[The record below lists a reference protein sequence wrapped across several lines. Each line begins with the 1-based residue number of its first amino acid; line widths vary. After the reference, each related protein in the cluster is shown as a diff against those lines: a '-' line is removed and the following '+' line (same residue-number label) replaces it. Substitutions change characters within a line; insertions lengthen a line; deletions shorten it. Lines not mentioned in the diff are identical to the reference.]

1 MNELKSSITN
11 DTCNT
16 SCNIKLVKK
25 SQVKL
30 EVKDTQHTNI
40 VCLDDDIAIGR
51 EDGIVQ
57 INKNENCTEFV
68 IKCFNKEF
76 DFLDNEYVKEK
87 ITAIK
92 ILPKEG
98 IDEKIFVAN
107 EKTIKF
113 FKVREDKSVFNI
125 INDVKITK
133 NVNKIFSCQNTCKH
147 RRTPIKISESL
158 SYLNVHRYLIHSL
171 STNISQEFLL
181 SSDLLKINMW
191 KIDRM
196 ENCYNLVDIKKN
208 ISSGSI
214 FVINS
219 TKFSTVNDTI
229 FGYCTSNA
237 TVALHDIKIS
247 PHSSNIINLIN
258 DSKQNSY
265 SFSDFVFVNDNV
277 IASRNLNTVTVFD
290 IRNPTKQ
297 VFTVKLFSPN
307 IDILNSELIYEKFQ
321 ITATSDRIYTGS
333 LNNELYS
340 INPYNGTLD
349 KTVVATDYNNTN
361 HIKLIHSTKNIIN
374 CISNNV
380 IYRYEECI

>member
-1 MNELKSSITN
+1 MSELKSSVSGIY
-11 DTCNT
+11 NT
-16 SCNIKLVKK
+16 SCNVEIIKK
-25 SQVKL
+25 SQIKL
-30 EVKDTQHTNI
+30 EVKSTNCDSV

-51 EDGIVQ
+51 ENGIIQV
-57 INKNENCTEFV
+57 NKNCTEFV
-68 IKCFNKEF
+68 VKCFNKEF

-87 ITAIK
+87 IMAIK
-92 ILPKEG
+92 ILDKDG

-113 FKVREDKSVFNI
+113 FRIREDKSIFNI
-125 INDVKITK
+125 INDIKITK
-133 NVNKIFSCQNTCKH
+133 NASKIFSCQNSCKY
-147 RRTPIKISESL
+147 RKTPIKISDSL
-158 SYLNVHRYLIHSL
+158 SYFNAHKYLIHSL

-219 TKFSTVNDTI
+219 TKFSTFNDTI

-237 TVALHDIKIS
+237 TIALHDIKIS
-247 PHSSNIINLIN
+247 PHSSNLINLTN

-265 SFSDFVFVNDNV
+265 SFSDFVFINDNI

-290 IRNPTKQ
+290 VRNPTKQ
-297 VFTVKLFSPN
+297 ILTVKLFSPDIN
-307 IDILNSELIYEKFQ
+307 ILNSELIYEKFQ
-321 ITATSDRIYTGS
+321 ITATTNRIYTGS
-333 LNNELYS
+333 LNSELYS
-340 INPYNGTLD
+340 INPHDGTLN
-349 KTVVATDYNNTN
+349 KTIINTSCSNTD
-361 HIKLIHSTKNIIN
+361 HIKLVHSTKNIIN
-374 CISNNV
+374 CIGNNV
-380 IYRYEECI
+380 IYRYEECL